1 MDGKNNEHVERV
13 IAYDHFL
20 RKRMGKAVRPYRQD
34 GFVNVLNRY
43 GTNKDTSERYQFMPE
58 AAVPD
63 EVFIV
68 NYEGNGLFAKII
80 DTPAEEAVKHG
91 FELDGVSDEKVEEFY
106 QESLD
111 ELDWEEVAT
120 TGIRWARL
128 FGGAIAVLLVN
139 DGHGLEDPLD
149 WKNIKSIDDIR
160 VYDRSV
166 ITPDYSSMYTFDS
179 NNEPFTTRGSRLGMP
194 EYYHVNSRFG
204 NFTVHES
211 RCLIFQNGILPENT
225 KNSIYQLWG
234 MPEYIRI
241 RRALRDAEIAHS
253 SAPKMLDRSVQPVY
267 KMKDLAEQLATEQ
280 GESLVLKRLEVI
292 DMARGLLNTIAVDRD
307 GEEYD
312 FRTFQYSGVSDV
324 IDATCNLLSAITNIP
339 QTILFGRSP
348 AGMNATG
355 ESDLENYYNYIERIQ
370 KRMLKSN
377 LRYLL
382 SIIFQAGLATGEVDE
397 VPRIKIK
404 FNPLWSLSELEQA
417 ELESKKAATDLTIA
431 QTAQV
436 YIDMQALDAT
446 EVRKKLADSSEFDIN
461 TILDED
467 DIDGDFMDAIED
479 EEIDEPKSGNSEHYS
494 EGVSLEEHNT
504 NTGAEGSAPA
514 NAPAAT
520 KLPQDMSGEELA
532 KAERNTDSLE
542 DDSTYGSVGVIVIN
556 DGLVLSA
563 TRHND
568 FGYGLVCGPGGHIED
583 GETPEEAAFRETEE
597 EFGIRPTELIPLG
610 RGPLE
615 HDTGLRPHL
624 FLCTQ
629 YEGEPNC
636 ADLEMTG
643 AKFRTV
649 EELDELAAS
658 MFQPFADGLG
668 ILKMC
673 IDTALFYSDD
683 GNEMYDNLIESIGEA
698 MNMDGGPGSGNWGHS
713 GRPGKK
719 GGSAGGTGGVQH
731 RTGTKESGFSSA
743 AKERAAKKKEIAAS
757 KREVGGSNKS
767 TPEKKY
773 EILNDRVSKIK
784 NSQMSKE
791 EKANAYIKTLEDC
804 EVGTTFKLQGMEY
817 RKGTDK
823 DYPYEIIDFEGK
835 YVNAFSSR
843 TVSLDIKWH
852 ADKQNCLEFF
862 DKNEQIAER
871 KKLVKEMKESGRFK
885 TSDSVHAEKDGKI
898 TLNSKNFG
906 EAGEY
911 VVYRNGNV
919 GSSGMVFLS
928 PKKEVADSYAFSHN
942 GENTKE
948 YEVRLEKPLVI
959 DGPTDVACITKAY
972 NTLHPEKPHK
982 GELTS
987 SKWISYDKANASA
1000 LNKNASGYDSIIYI
1014 INGKPAEVQ
1023 VSAKKAKID
1032 LKKTAEYTVAD
1043 WSENGLTYEEQ
1054 VMRGYIGKEAEDYK
1068 RVDSRKDGKTNP
1080 LNPEKSIDF
1089 FNTKG
1094 TIKEN
1099 GNFDGGSG
1107 SGNHGHEGVKGQRGG
1122 SKTKNSPPEITKFK
1136 TSNGSMK
1143 ITSDLSVKFSKSG
1156 KSTVTIK
1163 AGEEITGI
1171 YSFAG
1176 KGSGKNLV
1184 VSGLLAKQ
1192 YGGEPKEWA
1201 HLCGFA
1207 DVITDKGNKYCAE
1220 IHWFEHEDVGQ
1231 IKFKVKAR

>member
-253 SAPKMLDRSVQPVY
+253 SAPKMLDHSVQPVY

-417 ELESKKAATDLTIA
+417 ELEAKKAATDLAIA

-436 YIDMQALDAT
+436 YIDMQALDAS

-479 EEIDEPKSGNSEHYS
+479 AEVDEPNSIFESGNSEHYS

-532 KAERNTDSLE
+532 KAEQNADSLG
-542 DDSTYGSVGVIVIN
+542 DDSSYGSVGVIVIN
-556 DGLVLSA
+556 DGLILSA

-636 ADLEMTG
+636 VDLEMTG
-643 AKFRTV
+643 AKFRTA

-673 IDTALFYSDD
+673 IDTALFFGDD
-683 GNEMYDNLIESIGEA
+683 GSVMYNELVDSIGEA
-698 MNMDGGPGSGNWGHS
+698 INQNGG
-713 GRPGKK
+713 
-719 GGSAGGTGGVQH
+719 
-731 RTGTKESGFSSA
+731 
-743 AKERAAKKKEIAAS
+743 
-757 KREVGGSNKS
+757 
-767 TPEKKY
+767 
-773 EILNDRVSKIK
+773 
-784 NSQMSKE
+784 
-791 EKANAYIKTLEDC
+791 
-804 EVGTTFKLQGMEY
+804 
-817 RKGTDK
+817 
-823 DYPYEIIDFEGK
+823 
-835 YVNAFSSR
+835 
-843 TVSLDIKWH
+843 
-852 ADKQNCLEFF
+852 
-862 DKNEQIAER
+862 
-871 KKLVKEMKESGRFK
+871 
-885 TSDSVHAEKDGKI
+885 
-898 TLNSKNFG
+898 
-906 EAGEY
+906 
-911 VVYRNGNV
+911 
-919 GSSGMVFLS
+919 
-928 PKKEVADSYAFSHN
+928 
-942 GENTKE
+942 
-948 YEVRLEKPLVI
+948 
-959 DGPTDVACITKAY
+959 
-972 NTLHPEKPHK
+972 
-982 GELTS
+982 
-987 SKWISYDKANASA
+987 
-1000 LNKNASGYDSIIYI
+1000 
-1014 INGKPAEVQ
+1014 
-1023 VSAKKAKID
+1023 
-1032 LKKTAEYTVAD
+1032 
-1043 WSENGLTYEEQ
+1043 
-1054 VMRGYIGKEAEDYK
+1054 
-1068 RVDSRKDGKTNP
+1068 TNP
-1080 LNPEKSIDF
+1080 LNSEKTIDF
-1089 FNTKG
+1089 LHSKG

>member
-417 ELESKKAATDLTIA
+417 ELEAKKAATDLAIA

-436 YIDMQALDAT
+436 YIDMQALDAS

-479 EEIDEPKSGNSEHYS
+479 AEVDEPNSIFESGNSEHYS

-520 KLPQDMSGEELA
+520 KLPQDMSAKENFRAALKASKNIDSADEDMMPIIVLDAKSNGWVTIRGTHVFTENGEVKYGPRKLKELSKKKEA
-532 KAERNTDSLE
+532 EKARRKESSYPKKIKGFKHRTQKELKAMSITKLRNETKKLSMWDHMHGEMSKWNDWEAIGKDALSDWIDMNLSDASKPYLQRHYSQYQRRYENYIKENNLDSM
-542 DDSTYGSVGVIVIN
+542 DCIDNCKRQAVGGSVGVIVIN
-556 DGLVLSA
+556 DGLILSA

-610 RGPLE
+610 RGPVE

-629 YEGEPNC
+629 YEVEPNC
-636 ADLEMTG
+636 VDLEMTG
-643 AKFRTV
+643 AKFRTA

-668 ILKMC
+668 ILKKC
-673 IDTALFYSDD
+673 IDTALFFGDD
-683 GNEMYDNLIESIGEA
+683 GSVMYNELVDSIGEA
-698 MNMDGGPGSGNWGHS
+698 INQDGG
-713 GRPGKK
+713 
-719 GGSAGGTGGVQH
+719 
-731 RTGTKESGFSSA
+731 
-743 AKERAAKKKEIAAS
+743 
-757 KREVGGSNKS
+757 
-767 TPEKKY
+767 
-773 EILNDRVSKIK
+773 
-784 NSQMSKE
+784 
-791 EKANAYIKTLEDC
+791 
-804 EVGTTFKLQGMEY
+804 
-817 RKGTDK
+817 
-823 DYPYEIIDFEGK
+823 
-835 YVNAFSSR
+835 
-843 TVSLDIKWH
+843 
-852 ADKQNCLEFF
+852 
-862 DKNEQIAER
+862 
-871 KKLVKEMKESGRFK
+871 
-885 TSDSVHAEKDGKI
+885 
-898 TLNSKNFG
+898 
-906 EAGEY
+906 
-911 VVYRNGNV
+911 
-919 GSSGMVFLS
+919 
-928 PKKEVADSYAFSHN
+928 
-942 GENTKE
+942 
-948 YEVRLEKPLVI
+948 
-959 DGPTDVACITKAY
+959 
-972 NTLHPEKPHK
+972 
-982 GELTS
+982 
-987 SKWISYDKANASA
+987 
-1000 LNKNASGYDSIIYI
+1000 
-1014 INGKPAEVQ
+1014 
-1023 VSAKKAKID
+1023 
-1032 LKKTAEYTVAD
+1032 
-1043 WSENGLTYEEQ
+1043 
-1054 VMRGYIGKEAEDYK
+1054 
-1068 RVDSRKDGKTNP
+1068 TNP
-1080 LNPEKSIDF
+1080 LNSEKTIDF
-1089 FNTKG
+1089 LHSKG

-1207 DVITDKGNKYCAE
+1207 DVITDKGNKYRAE

>member
-467 DIDGDFMDAIED
+467 DIDEDFMDAIED
-479 EEIDEPKSGNSEHYS
+479 AEVDEPNSISESGNSEHYS

-520 KLPQDMSGEELA
+520 KLPQDMSSEELA
-532 KAERNTDSLE
+532 KAERNTDSSK

-556 DGLVLSA
+556 DGLILSA

-610 RGPLE
+610 RGPVE
-615 HDTGLRPHL
+615 HDTGFRPHL

-636 ADLEMTG
+636 VDLEMTG

-668 ILKMC
+668 ILKKC
-673 IDTALFYSDD
+673 IDTALFFGDD
-683 GNEMYDNLIESIGEA
+683 GSVMYNELVDSIGEA
-698 MNMDGGPGSGNWGHS
+698 INQDGG
-713 GRPGKK
+713 
-719 GGSAGGTGGVQH
+719 
-731 RTGTKESGFSSA
+731 
-743 AKERAAKKKEIAAS
+743 
-757 KREVGGSNKS
+757 
-767 TPEKKY
+767 
-773 EILNDRVSKIK
+773 
-784 NSQMSKE
+784 
-791 EKANAYIKTLEDC
+791 
-804 EVGTTFKLQGMEY
+804 
-817 RKGTDK
+817 
-823 DYPYEIIDFEGK
+823 
-835 YVNAFSSR
+835 
-843 TVSLDIKWH
+843 
-852 ADKQNCLEFF
+852 
-862 DKNEQIAER
+862 
-871 KKLVKEMKESGRFK
+871 
-885 TSDSVHAEKDGKI
+885 
-898 TLNSKNFG
+898 
-906 EAGEY
+906 
-911 VVYRNGNV
+911 
-919 GSSGMVFLS
+919 
-928 PKKEVADSYAFSHN
+928 
-942 GENTKE
+942 
-948 YEVRLEKPLVI
+948 
-959 DGPTDVACITKAY
+959 
-972 NTLHPEKPHK
+972 
-982 GELTS
+982 
-987 SKWISYDKANASA
+987 
-1000 LNKNASGYDSIIYI
+1000 
-1014 INGKPAEVQ
+1014 
-1023 VSAKKAKID
+1023 
-1032 LKKTAEYTVAD
+1032 
-1043 WSENGLTYEEQ
+1043 
-1054 VMRGYIGKEAEDYK
+1054 
-1068 RVDSRKDGKTNP
+1068 TNL
-1080 LNPEKSIDF
+1080 LNPEKNIDF
-1089 FNTKG
+1089 SHNNS
-1094 TIKEN
+1094 TIKGKEN
-1099 GNFDGGSG
+1099 LDGGTG

-1192 YGGEPKEWA
+1192 YGGKPKEWA

-1207 DVITDKGNKYCAE
+1207 DVITDKGNKYRAE